1 MNIKKMSI
9 FFLAALVSATT
20 FLSCNVKE
28 DNGGGSDKEPEKPTL
43 TEIKFKA
50 ELPDAPA
57 GFKTTWSAG
66 DEIVVYS
73 VKGNFTSKETMKAT
87 DVTSDG
93 KTATFVSSGKLLKE
107 AEYFYGM
114 LKDCGVK
121 GFKLKQYWS
130 TDNMDRCRD
139 AVPSVTVA
147 GCDKNDMTL
156 KFQNMFSLL
165 SMTVTNPDTK
175 YVRVSGN
182 NGEVINKNAFI
193 AFADY
198 TLSDNPSP
206 DFESTVSIRKYVNGA
221 GTYHIGLRP
230 DLLLNSGYTIVA
242 CDASDNVIGRIA
254 SYETLET
261 QPGKVYNAGEIEALR
276 ELSPVFDES
285 KIALS
290 LAAISD
296 VHIEGSSDAY
306 ANKFTAALNQ
316 LKAKAAENDA
326 NGIDGVLVAGDLIQ
340 KAEVTMAQNFKA
352 LYEEVFNPTDV
363 PMIYT
368 VGNHDMN
375 PKYDWTPST
384 VAQSVAMA
392 NTFGDDYF
400 KTDIDNTMRNNY
412 EARHCVIGGY
422 HILAVTPNGD
432 QPITYSPNVITW
444 LDQQLDAI
452 TKTDP
457 NRYVIVLTHPMI
469 YNTIYGSLLGEDGGV
484 WTSTL
489 PNYWATRVLTGVLEK
504 YPQVVSFHGHLHFPI
519 NDPRSLWQ
527 GKWTALGCGSTRYMA
542 IEPAGWEGISNTPT
556 VMNDANN
563 FSQGYLVQFDVNG
576 NMRIVKMDF
585 FNNGTIGE
593 PYVMQYPDA
602 AGANLAKYNN
612 VTRKA
617 ANQAPTMSTIE
628 AKDVKDNEAA
638 SVTFAAGKD
647 DEFVH
652 HYVIT
657 LSKGGNVVATKKILA
672 DFYLHPNTS
681 EMKSSWTY
689 GFGTLSESGQYTVS
703 VVAVDSWDAE
713 SAPVTAT
720 FNCGDVTPSEK
731 VDKWV
736 DDAAG
741 SQAISASGTPTGGDG
756 WLTYADGKVSWTANT
771 TGHPRTSTLTFENG
785 SSFKLTQIAP
795 ADFKGGWK
803 FTTKIFAGAG
813 ASAKAADPGVMSV
826 TFVDPLKPATLK
838 DVDGVEHTNNIGLKG
853 LFFDTILDACVDIN
867 YEAET
872 ARIGFFLDARDGSGQ
887 AVNGKYAAYIPG
899 IATRTDKAWSS
910 PWQYAETE
918 LGDPDYV
925 WFWFSVSEDFNT
937 IQYTNRTENTPVE
950 FQTLT
955 QYLNKTMN
963 QICAISVVLSD
974 TNVFNHSTVSTTGN
988 KGIGVYSNVF
998 QCNPKGHV
1006 GEFFTRK

>member
-165 SMTVTNPDTK
+165 SVTVTNPDTK

-261 QPGKVYNAGEIEALR
+261 QPGKVYNAGEIEAPR
-276 ELSPVFDES
+276 ELSSVFDES

-542 IEPAGWEGISNTPT
+542 IEPAGWEGISSTPT

-576 NMRIVKMDF
+576 NMRIVRMDF

-672 DFYLHPNTS
+672 DFYLHPKTS
-681 EMKSSWTY
+681 EMKSSWTVD
-689 GFGTLSESGQYTVS
+689 FGTLSESGQYTVT

-713 SAPVTAT
+713 SAPVSAT
-720 FNCGDVTPSEK
+720 FNCGDVTPAEK
-731 VDKWV
+731 VDLWENDK
-736 DDAAG
+736 AG
-741 SQAISASGTPTGGDG
+741 SRELSGTDADNGKTAGVGG
-756 WLTYADGKVSWTANT
+756 WLSYKDGVASWTENT
-771 TGHPRTSTLTFENG
+771 TGAPRTATLELSNG
-785 SSFKLTQIAP
+785 SKITVNQVEAKDLAGNYTFYNYSFNASGVSNTTAVNHAGRQYETTVEFKAVNNPETINGHIHNLDLIGLYLDFVVPASFEIVNETPTLYTYMSLDYQKVSNGSEIACITELTNS
-795 ADFKGGWK
+795 
-803 FTTKIFAGAG
+803 TTYKTGYFA
-813 ASAKAADPGVMSV
+813 
-826 TFVDPLKPATLK
+826 PLKF
-838 DVDGVEHTNNIGLKG
+838 GVGDCNYAWIGWGLDDLFGTPKFGIGTPSQRLVSAGMYCCGFSFVVKG
-853 LFFDTILDACVDIN
+853 
-867 YEAET
+867 Y
-872 ARIGFFLDARDGSGQ
+872 
-887 AVNGKYAAYIPG
+887 AVGKYATIY
-899 IATRTDKAWSS
+899 
-910 PWQYAETE
+910 Q
-918 LGDPDYV
+918 
-925 WFWFSVSEDFNT
+925 FNYNNSWT
-937 IQYTNRTENTPVE
+937 YNGT
-950 FQTLT
+950 
-955 QYLNKTMN
+955 
-963 QICAISVVLSD
+963 
-974 TNVFNHSTVSTTGN
+974 
-988 KGIGVYSNVF
+988 KGGGYF
-998 QCNPKGHV
+998 AK
-1006 GEFFTRK
+1006 K

>member
-1 MNIKKMSI
+1 MSI

-165 SMTVTNPDTK
+165 SVTVTNPDTK

-261 QPGKVYNAGEIEALR
+261 QPGKVYNAGEIEAPR

-576 NMRIVKMDF
+576 NMRVVKMDF

-731 VDKWV
+731 VELWEDDKSGSRELSGPV
-736 DDAAG
+736 ADNGKTAG
-741 SQAISASGTPTGGDG
+741 VGG
-756 WLTYADGKVSWTANT
+756 WLSYKDGVAYWTENT
-771 TGHPRTSTLTFENG
+771 TGAPRTATLELSNG
-785 SSFKLTQIAP
+785 SKITVNQVEAKDLAGNYTFYNYSFKAT
-795 ADFKGGWK
+795 GVSN
-803 FTTKIFAGAG
+803 TKIVNNDKRQHETTVEFKAVENPEILNGHVHNLDLVGMYLDFAVP
-813 ASAKAADPGVMSV
+813 ASLEIVDGTPVIYTYMSLDYQKV
-826 TFVDPLKPATLK
+826 SNGSEVACITELTNTTGYGKGYFAPLKFG
-838 DVDGVEHTNNIGLKG
+838 VDGCNHAWIGWGVDDIFLSPKFG
-853 LFFDTILDACVDIN
+853 LGTGAQRL
-867 YEAET
+867 
-872 ARIGFFLDARDGSGQ
+872 
-887 AVNGKYAAYIPG
+887 
-899 IATRTDKAWSS
+899 
-910 PWQYAETE
+910 
-918 LGDPDYV
+918 
-925 WFWFSVSEDFNT
+925 VSEGMYCCGFSFVTKGYKEGGYTTIYQFNYNNKWT
-937 IQYTNRTENTPVE
+937 YNGTNGGGY
-950 FQTLT
+950 FA
-955 QYLNKTMN
+955 K
-963 QICAISVVLSD
+963 
-974 TNVFNHSTVSTTGN
+974 
-988 KGIGVYSNVF
+988 K
-998 QCNPKGHV
+998 
-1006 GEFFTRK
+1006 

>member
-165 SMTVTNPDTK
+165 SVTVTNPDTK

-261 QPGKVYNAGEIEALR
+261 QPGKVYNAGEIEAPR

-392 NTFGDDYF
+392 NTFGDEYF

-542 IEPAGWEGISNTPT
+542 IEPAGWEGISSTPT

-731 VDKWV
+731 VELWENDKSGSRELSGPV
-736 DDAAG
+736 ADNGKTAG
-741 SQAISASGTPTGGDG
+741 VGG
-756 WLTYADGKVSWTANT
+756 WLSYKDGVASWTENT
-771 TGHPRTSTLTFENG
+771 TGAPRTATLELSNG
-785 SSFKLTQIAP
+785 SKITVNQVEAKDLAGNYTFYNYSFKAT
-795 ADFKGGWK
+795 GVSN
-803 FTTKIFAGAG
+803 TKIVNNDKRQHETTVEFKAVENPEILNGHVHNLDLVGLYLDFAVP
-813 ASAKAADPGVMSV
+813 ASLEIVDGTPVIYTYMSLDYQKV
-826 TFVDPLKPATLK
+826 SNGSEVACITELTNTTGYGKGYFAPLKFG
-838 DVDGVEHTNNIGLKG
+838 VDGCNHAWIGWG
-853 LFFDTILDACVDIN
+853 VDDIFGSPKFG
-867 YEAET
+867 
-872 ARIGFFLDARDGSGQ
+872 IGTGTQRL
-887 AVNGKYAAYIPG
+887 
-899 IATRTDKAWSS
+899 
-910 PWQYAETE
+910 
-918 LGDPDYV
+918 
-925 WFWFSVSEDFNT
+925 VSEGRYCCGFSFVTKGYKEGGYTTIYQFNYNNKWT
-937 IQYTNRTENTPVE
+937 YNGTEGGGY
-950 FQTLT
+950 FA
-955 QYLNKTMN
+955 K
-963 QICAISVVLSD
+963 
-974 TNVFNHSTVSTTGN
+974 
-988 KGIGVYSNVF
+988 K
-998 QCNPKGHV
+998 
-1006 GEFFTRK
+1006 

>member
-1 MNIKKMSI
+1 MSI
-9 FFLAALVSATT
+9 FILAALVSATT

-165 SMTVTNPDTK
+165 SVTVTNPDTK

-261 QPGKVYNAGEIEALR
+261 QPGKVYNAGEIEAPR

-306 ANKFTAALNQ
+306 ANKFTSALNQ
-316 LKAKAAENDA
+316 LKVKAAESDA
-326 NGIDGVLVAGDLIQ
+326 NGIDGVMVVGDLIQ
-340 KAEVTMAQNFKA
+340 RAEITMAQNFKA
-352 LYEEVFNPTDV
+352 LYEDVFKPTEV

-368 VGNHDMN
+368 IGNHDMN

-392 NTFGDDYF
+392 NTFGDEYF

-576 NMRIVKMDF
+576 NMRVVKMDF

-617 ANQAPTMSTIE
+617 ANQAPTMSTIDV
-628 AKDVKDNEAA
+628 KDVKEAETA

-652 HYVIT
+652 HYIVT
-657 LSKGGNVVATKKILA
+657 LFKAGNVVATKKILA
-672 DFYLHPNTS
+672 DFYLHPKTS
-681 EMKSSWTY
+681 EMKSSWTVD
-689 GFGTLSESGQYTVS
+689 FGTLSESGQYTVT

-713 SAPVTAT
+713 SAPVSAT

-731 VDKWV
+731 VELWENDKSGSRELSGPV
-736 DDAAG
+736 ADNGKTAG
-741 SQAISASGTPTGGDG
+741 VGG
-756 WLTYADGKVSWTANT
+756 WLSYKDGVASWTENT
-771 TGHPRTSTLTFENG
+771 TGAPRTATLELSNG
-785 SSFKLTQIAP
+785 SKITVNQVEAKDLAGNYTFYNYSFKAT
-795 ADFKGGWK
+795 GVSN
-803 FTTKIFAGAG
+803 TKIVNNDKRQHETTVEFKAVENPEILNGHVHNLDLVGLYLDFAVP
-813 ASAKAADPGVMSV
+813 ASLEIVDGTPVIYTYMSLDYQKV
-826 TFVDPLKPATLK
+826 SNGSEVACITELTNTTGYGKGYFAPLKFG
-838 DVDGVEHTNNIGLKG
+838 VDGCNHAWIGWG
-853 LFFDTILDACVDIN
+853 VDDIFGSPKFG
-867 YEAET
+867 
-872 ARIGFFLDARDGSGQ
+872 IGTGAQRL
-887 AVNGKYAAYIPG
+887 
-899 IATRTDKAWSS
+899 
-910 PWQYAETE
+910 
-918 LGDPDYV
+918 
-925 WFWFSVSEDFNT
+925 VSEGMYCCGFSFVTKGYKEGGYTTIYQFNYNNKWT
-937 IQYTNRTENTPVE
+937 YNGTNGGGY
-950 FQTLT
+950 FA
-955 QYLNKTMN
+955 K
-963 QICAISVVLSD
+963 
-974 TNVFNHSTVSTTGN
+974 
-988 KGIGVYSNVF
+988 K
-998 QCNPKGHV
+998 
-1006 GEFFTRK
+1006 

>member
-165 SMTVTNPDTK
+165 SVTVTNPDTK

-261 QPGKVYNAGEIEALR
+261 QPGKVYNAGEIEAPR

-306 ANKFTAALNQ
+306 ANKFTSALNQ
-316 LKAKAAENDA
+316 LKVKAAESDA
-326 NGIDGVLVAGDLIQ
+326 NGIDGVMVVGDLIQ
-340 KAEVTMAQNFKA
+340 RAEITMAQNFKA
-352 LYEEVFNPTDV
+352 LYEDVFKPTEV

-368 VGNHDMN
+368 IGNHDMN

-542 IEPAGWEGISNTPT
+542 IEPAGWEGISSTPT

-652 HYVIT
+652 HYIVT
-657 LSKGGNVVATKKILA
+657 LSKAGNVAATKKILA
-672 DFYLHPNTS
+672 DFYLHPKTS
-681 EMKSSWTY
+681 EMKSSWTVD
-689 GFGTLSESGQYTVS
+689 FGTLSESGQYTVT

-713 SAPVTAT
+713 SAPVSAT

-731 VDKWV
+731 VELWEDDKSGSRELSGPV
-736 DDAAG
+736 ADNGKTAG
-741 SQAISASGTPTGGDG
+741 VGG
-756 WLTYADGKVSWTANT
+756 WLSYKDGVASWTENT
-771 TGHPRTSTLTFENG
+771 TGAPRTATLELSNG
-785 SSFKLTQIAP
+785 SKITVNQVEAKDLAGNYTFYNYSFNASGVSNTTAVNHAGRQYETTVEFKAVNNPETINGHIHNLDLIGLYLDFVVPASFEIVNETPTLYTYMSLDYQKVSNDSEIACITELTNS
-795 ADFKGGWK
+795 
-803 FTTKIFAGAG
+803 TTYKTGYFA
-813 ASAKAADPGVMSV
+813 
-826 TFVDPLKPATLK
+826 PLKF
-838 DVDGVEHTNNIGLKG
+838 GVGDCNYAWIGWGLDDLFGTPKFGIGTPSQRLVSAGMYCCGFSFVVKG
-853 LFFDTILDACVDIN
+853 
-867 YEAET
+867 Y
-872 ARIGFFLDARDGSGQ
+872 
-887 AVNGKYAAYIPG
+887 AVGKYATIY
-899 IATRTDKAWSS
+899 
-910 PWQYAETE
+910 Q
-918 LGDPDYV
+918 
-925 WFWFSVSEDFNT
+925 FNYNNSWT
-937 IQYTNRTENTPVE
+937 YNGT
-950 FQTLT
+950 
-955 QYLNKTMN
+955 
-963 QICAISVVLSD
+963 
-974 TNVFNHSTVSTTGN
+974 
-988 KGIGVYSNVF
+988 KGGGYF
-998 QCNPKGHV
+998 AK
-1006 GEFFTRK
+1006 K

>member
-9 FFLAALVSATT
+9 FFLAALVFATT

-165 SMTVTNPDTK
+165 SVTVTNPDTK

-261 QPGKVYNAGEIEALR
+261 QPGKVYNAGEIEAPR

-392 NTFGDDYF
+392 NTFGDEYF

-542 IEPAGWEGISNTPT
+542 IEPAGWEGISSTPT

-576 NMRIVKMDF
+576 NMRVVKMDF

-617 ANQAPTMSTIE
+617 TNQAPTMSTIDV
-628 AKDVKDNEAA
+628 KDVKEAETA

-652 HYVIT
+652 HYIVT
-657 LSKGGNVVATKKILA
+657 LSKAGNVVATKKILA
-672 DFYLHPNTS
+672 DFYLHPKTS
-681 EMKSSWTY
+681 EMKSSWTVD
-689 GFGTLSESGQYTVS
+689 FGTLSESGQYTVT

-713 SAPVTAT
+713 SAPVSAT

-731 VDKWV
+731 VELWENDKSGSRELSGPV
-736 DDAAG
+736 ADNGKTAG
-741 SQAISASGTPTGGDG
+741 VGG
-756 WLTYADGKVSWTANT
+756 WLSYKDGVASWTENT
-771 TGHPRTSTLTFENG
+771 TGAPRTATLELSNG
-785 SSFKLTQIAP
+785 SKITVNQVEAKDLAGNYTFYNYSFKSTGVSNTTIVNQNGRQHETAVEFKTVASPETINGHVHNLDLVGLYLDFAVPASFEIVNGTPVLYTYMSLDYQKVSNGTEVACITQLTNTVTY
-795 ADFKGGWK
+795 GSHN
-803 FTTKIFAGAG
+803 FA
-813 ASAKAADPGVMSV
+813 
-826 TFVDPLKPATLK
+826 PLKFGVNDCNYAWIGWGLY
-838 DVDGVEHTNNIGLKG
+838 DVFGTPKFGLG
-853 LFFDTILDACVDIN
+853 TGDQRLVSTGMYCC
-867 YEAET
+867 
-872 ARIGFFLDARDGSGQ
+872 GFSFVVRGY
-887 AVNGKYAAYIPG
+887 AVGKYATIY
-899 IATRTDKAWSS
+899 
-910 PWQYAETE
+910 Q
-918 LGDPDYV
+918 
-925 WFWFSVSEDFNT
+925 FNYNNSWT
-937 IQYTNRTENTPVE
+937 YNGT
-950 FQTLT
+950 
-955 QYLNKTMN
+955 
-963 QICAISVVLSD
+963 
-974 TNVFNHSTVSTTGN
+974 
-988 KGIGVYSNVF
+988 KGGGYF
-998 QCNPKGHV
+998 AK
-1006 GEFFTRK
+1006 K

>member
-9 FFLAALVSATT
+9 FILAALVSATT

-165 SMTVTNPDTK
+165 SVTVTNPDTK
-175 YVRVSGN
+175 YVKVSGN

-261 QPGKVYNAGEIEALR
+261 QPGKVYNAGEIEAPR

-306 ANKFTAALNQ
+306 ANKFTSALNQ
-316 LKAKAAENDA
+316 LKVKAAESDA
-326 NGIDGVLVAGDLIQ
+326 NGIDGVMVVGDLIQ
-340 KAEVTMAQNFKA
+340 RAEITMAQNFKA
-352 LYEEVFNPTDV
+352 LYEDVFKPTEV

-368 VGNHDMN
+368 IGNHDMN

-392 NTFGDDYF
+392 NTFGDEYF

-576 NMRIVKMDF
+576 NMRVVKMDF

-731 VDKWV
+731 VELWEDDKSGSRELSGPVADNGKTAGVGGWLSYKDCVAYWTENTTRAPRTATLELSNGSKITVNQVEAKDLAGNYTFYNYSFKATGVSNTKIVNNDKRQHETTVEFKAVENPEILNGHVHNLDLVGMYLDFAVPASLEIV
-736 DDAAG
+736 D
-741 SQAISASGTPTGGDG
+741 GTPVIY
-756 WLTYADGKVSWTANT
+756 TYMSLDYQKVSNGSEVACITELTNT
-771 TGHPRTSTLTFENG
+771 TGYG
-785 SSFKLTQIAP
+785 
-795 ADFKGGWK
+795 KGY
-803 FTTKIFAGAG
+803 FA
-813 ASAKAADPGVMSV
+813 
-826 TFVDPLKPATLK
+826 PLKFG
-838 DVDGVEHTNNIGLKG
+838 VDGCNHAWIGWG
-853 LFFDTILDACVDIN
+853 VDDIFGSPKFG
-867 YEAET
+867 
-872 ARIGFFLDARDGSGQ
+872 IGTGTQRL
-887 AVNGKYAAYIPG
+887 
-899 IATRTDKAWSS
+899 
-910 PWQYAETE
+910 
-918 LGDPDYV
+918 
-925 WFWFSVSEDFNT
+925 VSEGMYCCGFSFVTKGYKEGGYTTIYQFNYNNKWT
-937 IQYTNRTENTPVE
+937 YNGTNGGGY
-950 FQTLT
+950 FA
-955 QYLNKTMN
+955 K
-963 QICAISVVLSD
+963 
-974 TNVFNHSTVSTTGN
+974 
-988 KGIGVYSNVF
+988 K
-998 QCNPKGHV
+998 
-1006 GEFFTRK
+1006 

>member
-1 MNIKKMSI
+1 MSI

-165 SMTVTNPDTK
+165 SVTVTNPDTK

-261 QPGKVYNAGEIEALR
+261 QPGKVYNAGEIEAPR

-542 IEPAGWEGISNTPT
+542 IEPAGWEGISSTPT

-652 HYVIT
+652 HYIVT
-657 LSKGGNVVATKKILA
+657 LSKAGNEVATKKILA

-689 GFGTLSESGQYTVS
+689 GFGALESGQYTVS

-731 VDKWV
+731 VELWEDDKSGSRELSGPV
-736 DDAAG
+736 ADNGKTAG
-741 SQAISASGTPTGGDG
+741 VGG
-756 WLTYADGKVSWTANT
+756 WLSYKDGVASWTENT
-771 TGHPRTSTLTFENG
+771 TGAPRTATLELSNG
-785 SSFKLTQIAP
+785 SKITVNQVEAKNLAGNYTFYNYSFKAT
-795 ADFKGGWK
+795 GVSN
-803 FTTKIFAGAG
+803 TKIVNNGKRQHETTVEFKAVENPEILNGHVHNLDLVGLYLDFAVP
-813 ASAKAADPGVMSV
+813 ASLEIVDGTPVIYTYMSLDYQKV
-826 TFVDPLKPATLK
+826 SNGTEVACITELTNTTGYGTGYFAPLKFG
-838 DVDGVEHTNNIGLKG
+838 VDGCNHAWIGWGVDDIFGSPKFG
-853 LFFDTILDACVDIN
+853 LGTGTQRL
-867 YEAET
+867 
-872 ARIGFFLDARDGSGQ
+872 
-887 AVNGKYAAYIPG
+887 
-899 IATRTDKAWSS
+899 
-910 PWQYAETE
+910 
-918 LGDPDYV
+918 
-925 WFWFSVSEDFNT
+925 VSEGMYCCGFSFVTKGYKEGGYTTIYQFNYNNKWT
-937 IQYTNRTENTPVE
+937 YNGTNGGGY
-950 FQTLT
+950 FA
-955 QYLNKTMN
+955 K
-963 QICAISVVLSD
+963 
-974 TNVFNHSTVSTTGN
+974 
-988 KGIGVYSNVF
+988 K
-998 QCNPKGHV
+998 
-1006 GEFFTRK
+1006 

>member
-93 KTATFVSSGKLLKE
+93 KTATFVSTGKLLKE

-165 SMTVTNPDTK
+165 SVTVTNPDTK

-261 QPGKVYNAGEIEALR
+261 QPGKVYNAGEIEAPR

-306 ANKFTAALNQ
+306 ANKFTSALNQ
-316 LKAKAAENDA
+316 LKVKAAESDA
-326 NGIDGVLVAGDLIQ
+326 NGIDGVMVVGDLIQ
-340 KAEVTMAQNFKA
+340 RAEITMAQNFKA
-352 LYEEVFNPTDV
+352 LYEDVFKPTEV

-368 VGNHDMN
+368 IGNHDMN

-392 NTFGDDYF
+392 NTFGDEYF

-452 TKTDP
+452 TKADP

-652 HYVIT
+652 HYIVT
-657 LSKGGNVVATKKILA
+657 LSKAGNVAATKKILA
-672 DFYLHPNTS
+672 DFYLHPKTS
-681 EMKSSWTY
+681 EMKSSWTVD
-689 GFGTLSESGQYTVS
+689 FGTLSESGQYTVT

-713 SAPVTAT
+713 SAPVSAT

-731 VDKWV
+731 VELWEDDKSGSRELSGPV
-736 DDAAG
+736 ADNGKTAG
-741 SQAISASGTPTGGDG
+741 VGG
-756 WLTYADGKVSWTANT
+756 WLSYKDGVASWTENT
-771 TGHPRTSTLTFENG
+771 TGAPRTATLELSNG
-785 SSFKLTQIAP
+785 SKITVNQVEAKDLAGNYTFYNYSFNASGVSNTTAVNHAGRQYETAVEFKAVNNPETINGHIHNLDLIGLYLDFVVPASFEIVNETPTLYTYMSLDYQKVSNGSEIACITELTNS
-795 ADFKGGWK
+795 
-803 FTTKIFAGAG
+803 TTYKTGYFA
-813 ASAKAADPGVMSV
+813 
-826 TFVDPLKPATLK
+826 PLKF
-838 DVDGVEHTNNIGLKG
+838 GVGDCNYAWIGWGLDDLFGTPKFGIGTPSQRFVSADMYCCGFSFVVKG
-853 LFFDTILDACVDIN
+853 
-867 YEAET
+867 Y
-872 ARIGFFLDARDGSGQ
+872 
-887 AVNGKYAAYIPG
+887 AVGKYATIY
-899 IATRTDKAWSS
+899 
-910 PWQYAETE
+910 Q
-918 LGDPDYV
+918 
-925 WFWFSVSEDFNT
+925 FNYNNSWT
-937 IQYTNRTENTPVE
+937 YNGT
-950 FQTLT
+950 
-955 QYLNKTMN
+955 
-963 QICAISVVLSD
+963 
-974 TNVFNHSTVSTTGN
+974 
-988 KGIGVYSNVF
+988 KGGGYF
-998 QCNPKGHV
+998 AK
-1006 GEFFTRK
+1006 K

>member
-1 MNIKKMSI
+1 MSI

-165 SMTVTNPDTK
+165 SVTVTNPDTK

-261 QPGKVYNAGEIEALR
+261 QPGKVYNAGEIEAPR

-576 NMRIVKMDF
+576 NMRVVKMDF

-602 AGANLAKYNN
+602 AGTNLVKYNN
-612 VTRKA
+612 EARKA
-617 ANQAPTMSTIE
+617 ANQAPTMSTIDV
-628 AKDVKDNEAA
+628 KDVKEAETA
-638 SVTFAAGKD
+638 SVTFVAGKD

-652 HYVIT
+652 HYIVT
-657 LSKGGNVVATKKILA
+657 LSKAGTVVATKKILA
-672 DFYLHPNTS
+672 DFYLHPKTS
-681 EMKSSWTY
+681 EMKSSWTVD
-689 GFGTLSESGQYTVS
+689 FGTLSESGQYTVT

-713 SAPVTAT
+713 SAPVSAT

-731 VDKWV
+731 VELWENDKSGSRELSGPV
-736 DDAAG
+736 ADNGKTAG
-741 SQAISASGTPTGGDG
+741 VGG
-756 WLTYADGKVSWTANT
+756 WLSYKDGVASWTENT
-771 TGHPRTSTLTFENG
+771 TGAPRTATLELSNG
-785 SSFKLTQIAP
+785 SKITVNQVEAKDLAGNYTFYNYSFKSTGVSNTTIVNQNGRQHETAVEFKTVASPETINGHVHNLDLVGLYLDFAVPASFEIVNGTPVLYTYMSLDYQKVSNGTEVACITQLTNTVTY
-795 ADFKGGWK
+795 GSHN
-803 FTTKIFAGAG
+803 FA
-813 ASAKAADPGVMSV
+813 
-826 TFVDPLKPATLK
+826 PLKFGVNDCNYAWIGWGLY
-838 DVDGVEHTNNIGLKG
+838 DVFGTPKFGLG
-853 LFFDTILDACVDIN
+853 TGDQRLVSTGMYCC
-867 YEAET
+867 
-872 ARIGFFLDARDGSGQ
+872 GFSFVVRGY
-887 AVNGKYAAYIPG
+887 AVGKYATIY
-899 IATRTDKAWSS
+899 
-910 PWQYAETE
+910 Q
-918 LGDPDYV
+918 
-925 WFWFSVSEDFNT
+925 FNYNNSWT
-937 IQYTNRTENTPVE
+937 YNGT
-950 FQTLT
+950 
-955 QYLNKTMN
+955 
-963 QICAISVVLSD
+963 
-974 TNVFNHSTVSTTGN
+974 
-988 KGIGVYSNVF
+988 KGGGYF
-998 QCNPKGHV
+998 AK
-1006 GEFFTRK
+1006 K

>member
-1 MNIKKMSI
+1 MSI

-165 SMTVTNPDTK
+165 SVTVTNPDTK

-261 QPGKVYNAGEIEALR
+261 QPGKVYNAGEIEAPR

-306 ANKFTAALNQ
+306 ANKFTSALNQ
-316 LKAKAAENDA
+316 LKVKAAESDA
-326 NGIDGVLVAGDLIQ
+326 NGIDGVMVVGDLIQ
-340 KAEVTMAQNFKA
+340 RAEITMAQNFKA
-352 LYEEVFNPTDV
+352 LYEDVFKPTEV

-368 VGNHDMN
+368 IGNHDMN

-392 NTFGDDYF
+392 NTFGDEYF

-542 IEPAGWEGISNTPT
+542 IEPAGWEGISSTPT

-731 VDKWV
+731 VELWEDDKSGSRELSGPV
-736 DDAAG
+736 ADNGKTAG
-741 SQAISASGTPTGGDG
+741 VGG
-756 WLTYADGKVSWTANT
+756 WLSYKDGVAYWTENT
-771 TGHPRTSTLTFENG
+771 TGAPRTATLELSNG
-785 SSFKLTQIAP
+785 SKITVNQVEAKDLAGNYTFYNYSFKAT
-795 ADFKGGWK
+795 GVSN
-803 FTTKIFAGAG
+803 TKIVNNDKRQHETTVEFKAVENPEILNGHVHNLDLVGMYLDFAVP
-813 ASAKAADPGVMSV
+813 ASLEIVDGTPVIYTYMSLDYQKV
-826 TFVDPLKPATLK
+826 SNGSEVACITELTNTTGYGKGYFAPLKFG
-838 DVDGVEHTNNIGLKG
+838 VDGCNHAWIGWGVDDIFGSPKFG
-853 LFFDTILDACVDIN
+853 LGTGAQRL
-867 YEAET
+867 
-872 ARIGFFLDARDGSGQ
+872 
-887 AVNGKYAAYIPG
+887 
-899 IATRTDKAWSS
+899 
-910 PWQYAETE
+910 
-918 LGDPDYV
+918 
-925 WFWFSVSEDFNT
+925 VSEGMYCCGFSFVTKGYKEGGYTTIYQFNYNNKWT
-937 IQYTNRTENTPVE
+937 YNGTNGGGY
-950 FQTLT
+950 FA
-955 QYLNKTMN
+955 K
-963 QICAISVVLSD
+963 
-974 TNVFNHSTVSTTGN
+974 
-988 KGIGVYSNVF
+988 K
-998 QCNPKGHV
+998 
-1006 GEFFTRK
+1006 

>member
-165 SMTVTNPDTK
+165 SVTVTNPDTK

-261 QPGKVYNAGEIEALR
+261 QPGKVYNAGEIEAPR

-576 NMRIVKMDF
+576 NMRVVKMDF

-617 ANQAPTMSTIE
+617 TNQAPTMSTIE

-689 GFGTLSESGQYTVS
+689 GFGTLSESGQYTVT

-713 SAPVTAT
+713 SAPVSAT
-720 FNCGDVTPSEK
+720 FNCGDVAPSEK
-731 VDKWV
+731 VELWKDDKSGSRELSGPV
-736 DDAAG
+736 ADNGKTAG
-741 SQAISASGTPTGGDG
+741 VGG
-756 WLTYADGKVSWTANT
+756 WLSYKDGVASWTENT
-771 TGHPRTSTLTFENG
+771 TGAPRTATLELSNG
-785 SSFKLTQIAP
+785 SKITVNQVEAKDLAGNYTFYNYSFKAT
-795 ADFKGGWK
+795 GVSN
-803 FTTKIFAGAG
+803 TKIVNNDKRQHETTVEFKAVENPEILNGHVHNLDLVGLYLDFAVP
-813 ASAKAADPGVMSV
+813 ASLEIVDGTPVIYTYMSLDYQKV
-826 TFVDPLKPATLK
+826 SNGTEVACITELTNTTGYGTGYFAPLKFG
-838 DVDGVEHTNNIGLKG
+838 VDDCNHAWIGWGVDDIFGAPKFGIG
-853 LFFDTILDACVDIN
+853 T
-867 YEAET
+867 
-872 ARIGFFLDARDGSGQ
+872 GSQ
-887 AVNGKYAAYIPG
+887 
-899 IATRTDKAWSS
+899 R
-910 PWQYAETE
+910 
-918 LGDPDYV
+918 L
-925 WFWFSVSEDFNT
+925 VSEGRYCCGFSFVTKGYKEGGYTTIYQFNYNNKWT
-937 IQYTNRTENTPVE
+937 YNGTNGGGY
-950 FQTLT
+950 FA
-955 QYLNKTMN
+955 K
-963 QICAISVVLSD
+963 
-974 TNVFNHSTVSTTGN
+974 
-988 KGIGVYSNVF
+988 K
-998 QCNPKGHV
+998 
-1006 GEFFTRK
+1006 

>member
-1 MNIKKMSI
+1 MSI

-165 SMTVTNPDTK
+165 SVTVTNPDTK

-261 QPGKVYNAGEIEALR
+261 QPGKVYNAGEIEAPR

-306 ANKFTAALNQ
+306 ANKFTSALNQ
-316 LKAKAAENDA
+316 LKVKAAESDA
-326 NGIDGVLVAGDLIQ
+326 NGIDGVMVVGDLIQ
-340 KAEVTMAQNFKA
+340 RAEITMAQNFKA
-352 LYEEVFNPTDV
+352 LYEDVFKPTEV

-368 VGNHDMN
+368 IGNHDMN

-392 NTFGDDYF
+392 NTFGDEYF

-542 IEPAGWEGISNTPT
+542 IEPAGWEGISSTPT

-617 ANQAPTMSTIE
+617 ANQAPTMSTIDVE
-628 AKDVKDNEAA
+628 DVKEAETA

-652 HYVIT
+652 HYIVT
-657 LSKGGNVVATKKILA
+657 LSKAGNVVATKKILA

-689 GFGTLSESGQYTVS
+689 GFGTLSESGQYTVT

-713 SAPVTAT
+713 SAPVSAT

-731 VDKWV
+731 VELWKDDKSGSRELSGPV
-736 DDAAG
+736 ADNGKTAG
-741 SQAISASGTPTGGDG
+741 VGG
-756 WLTYADGKVSWTANT
+756 WLSYKDGVASWTENT
-771 TGHPRTSTLTFENG
+771 TGAPRTATLELSNG
-785 SSFKLTQIAP
+785 SKITVNQVEAKDLAGNYTFYNYSFKAT
-795 ADFKGGWK
+795 GVSN
-803 FTTKIFAGAG
+803 TKIVNNDKRQHETTVEFKAVENPEILNGHVHNLDLVGLYLDFAVP
-813 ASAKAADPGVMSV
+813 ASLEIVDGTPVIYTYMSLDYQKV
-826 TFVDPLKPATLK
+826 SNGSEVACITELTNTTGYGKGYFAPLKFG
-838 DVDGVEHTNNIGLKG
+838 VDGCNHAWIGWGVDDIFGSPKFG
-853 LFFDTILDACVDIN
+853 LGTGAQRL
-867 YEAET
+867 
-872 ARIGFFLDARDGSGQ
+872 
-887 AVNGKYAAYIPG
+887 
-899 IATRTDKAWSS
+899 
-910 PWQYAETE
+910 
-918 LGDPDYV
+918 
-925 WFWFSVSEDFNT
+925 VSEGMYCCGFSFVTKGYKEGGYTTIYQFNYNNKWT
-937 IQYTNRTENTPVE
+937 YNGTNGGGY
-950 FQTLT
+950 FA
-955 QYLNKTMN
+955 K
-963 QICAISVVLSD
+963 
-974 TNVFNHSTVSTTGN
+974 
-988 KGIGVYSNVF
+988 K
-998 QCNPKGHV
+998 
-1006 GEFFTRK
+1006 

>member
-1 MNIKKMSI
+1 MSI
-9 FFLAALVSATT
+9 FILAALVSATT

-165 SMTVTNPDTK
+165 SVTVTNPDTK

-261 QPGKVYNAGEIEALR
+261 QPGKVYNAGEIEAPR

-306 ANKFTAALNQ
+306 ANKFTSALNQ
-316 LKAKAAENDA
+316 LKVKAAESDA
-326 NGIDGVLVAGDLIQ
+326 NGIDGVMVVGDLIQ
-340 KAEVTMAQNFKA
+340 RAEITMAQNFKA
-352 LYEEVFNPTDV
+352 LYEDVFKPTEV

-368 VGNHDMN
+368 IGNHDMN

-392 NTFGDDYF
+392 NTFGDEYF

-542 IEPAGWEGISNTPT
+542 IEPAGWEGISSTPT

-617 ANQAPTMSTIE
+617 ANQAPTMSTIDV
-628 AKDVKDNEAA
+628 KDVKEAETA

-652 HYVIT
+652 HYIVT
-657 LSKGGNVVATKKILA
+657 LSKAGNVVATKKILA
-672 DFYLHPNTS
+672 DFYLHPKTS
-681 EMKSSWTY
+681 EMKSSWTVD
-689 GFGTLSESGQYTVS
+689 FGTLSESGQYTVS

-731 VDKWV
+731 VELWEDDKSGSRELSGPV
-736 DDAAG
+736 ADNGKTAG
-741 SQAISASGTPTGGDG
+741 VGG
-756 WLTYADGKVSWTANT
+756 WLSYKDGVASWTENT
-771 TGHPRTSTLTFENG
+771 TGAPRTATLELSNG
-785 SSFKLTQIAP
+785 SKITVNQVEAKDLAGNYTFYNYSFKTT
-795 ADFKGGWK
+795 GVSN
-803 FTTKIFAGAG
+803 TKIVNNGKRQHETTVEFKAVENPEILNGHVHNLDLVGLYLDFAVP
-813 ASAKAADPGVMSV
+813 ASLEIVDGTPVIYTYMSLDYQKV
-826 TFVDPLKPATLK
+826 SNGTEVACITELTNTTGYGTGYYAPLKFG
-838 DVDGVEHTNNIGLKG
+838 VDGCNHAWIGWG
-853 LFFDTILDACVDIN
+853 VDDIFGSPKFG
-867 YEAET
+867 
-872 ARIGFFLDARDGSGQ
+872 IGTGTQRL
-887 AVNGKYAAYIPG
+887 
-899 IATRTDKAWSS
+899 
-910 PWQYAETE
+910 
-918 LGDPDYV
+918 
-925 WFWFSVSEDFNT
+925 VSEGMYCCGFSFVTKGYKESGYTTIYQFNYNNKWT
-937 IQYTNRTENTPVE
+937 YNGTNGGGY
-950 FQTLT
+950 FA
-955 QYLNKTMN
+955 K
-963 QICAISVVLSD
+963 
-974 TNVFNHSTVSTTGN
+974 
-988 KGIGVYSNVF
+988 K
-998 QCNPKGHV
+998 
-1006 GEFFTRK
+1006 

>member
-165 SMTVTNPDTK
+165 SVTVTNPDTK

-261 QPGKVYNAGEIEALR
+261 QPGKVYNAGEIEAPR

-306 ANKFTAALNQ
+306 ANKFTSALNQ
-316 LKAKAAENDA
+316 LKVKAAESDA
-326 NGIDGVLVAGDLIQ
+326 NGIDGVMVVGDLIQ
-340 KAEVTMAQNFKA
+340 RAEITMAQNFKA
-352 LYEEVFNPTDV
+352 LYEDVFKPTEV

-368 VGNHDMN
+368 IGNHDMN

-384 VAQSVAMA
+384 VAQSVAMS
-392 NTFGDDYF
+392 NTFGDEYF

-542 IEPAGWEGISNTPT
+542 IEPAGWEGISSTPT

-612 VTRKA
+612 MTRKA

-689 GFGTLSESGQYTVS
+689 GFGTLSESGQYTVT

-713 SAPVTAT
+713 SAPVSAT

-731 VDKWV
+731 VELWEDDKSGSRELSGPV
-736 DDAAG
+736 ADNGKTAG
-741 SQAISASGTPTGGDG
+741 VGG
-756 WLTYADGKVSWTANT
+756 WLSYKDGVASWTENT
-771 TGHPRTSTLTFENG
+771 TGAPRTATLELSNG
-785 SSFKLTQIAP
+785 SKITVNQVEAKDLAGNYTFYNYSFKASGVSNTTAVNHAGRQYETTVEFKAVNNPETINGHIHNLDLIGLYLDFVVPASFEIVNETPTLYTYMSLDYQKVSNGSEIACITELTNS
-795 ADFKGGWK
+795 
-803 FTTKIFAGAG
+803 TTYKTGYFA
-813 ASAKAADPGVMSV
+813 
-826 TFVDPLKPATLK
+826 PLKF
-838 DVDGVEHTNNIGLKG
+838 GVGDCNYAWIGWGLDDLFGTPKFGIGTPSQRLVSAGMYCCGFSFVVKG
-853 LFFDTILDACVDIN
+853 
-867 YEAET
+867 Y
-872 ARIGFFLDARDGSGQ
+872 
-887 AVNGKYAAYIPG
+887 AVGKYATIY
-899 IATRTDKAWSS
+899 
-910 PWQYAETE
+910 Q
-918 LGDPDYV
+918 
-925 WFWFSVSEDFNT
+925 FNYNNSWT
-937 IQYTNRTENTPVE
+937 YNGT
-950 FQTLT
+950 
-955 QYLNKTMN
+955 
-963 QICAISVVLSD
+963 
-974 TNVFNHSTVSTTGN
+974 
-988 KGIGVYSNVF
+988 KGGGYF
-998 QCNPKGHV
+998 AK
-1006 GEFFTRK
+1006 K

>member
-1 MNIKKMSI
+1 MSI
-9 FFLAALVSATT
+9 FILAALVSATT

-93 KTATFVSSGKLLKE
+93 KTATFVSTGKLLKE

-114 LKDCGVK
+114 LKECGIK

-165 SMTVTNPDTK
+165 SVTVTNPDTK
-175 YVRVSGN
+175 YVKVSGN

-242 CDASDNVIGRIA
+242 CDASDNVIGRVA

-261 QPGKVYNAGEIEALR
+261 EPGKVYNAGEIEAPR

-306 ANKFTAALNQ
+306 ANKFTSALNQ
-316 LKAKAAENDA
+316 LKVKAAESDA
-326 NGIDGVLVAGDLIQ
+326 NGIDGVMVVGDLIQ
-340 KAEVTMAQNFKA
+340 RAEITMAQNFKA
-352 LYEEVFNPTDV
+352 LYEDVFKPTEV

-368 VGNHDMN
+368 IGNHDMN

-384 VAQSVAMA
+384 VAQSVAMT
-392 NTFGDDYF
+392 NTFGDEYF

-542 IEPAGWEGISNTPT
+542 IEPAGWEGISSTPT

-731 VDKWV
+731 VELWEDDKSGSRELSGPV
-736 DDAAG
+736 ADNGKTAG
-741 SQAISASGTPTGGDG
+741 VGG
-756 WLTYADGKVSWTANT
+756 WLSYKDGVASWTENT
-771 TGHPRTSTLTFENG
+771 TGAPRTATLELSNG
-785 SSFKLTQIAP
+785 SKITVNQVEAKDLAGNYTFYNYSFKAT
-795 ADFKGGWK
+795 GVSN
-803 FTTKIFAGAG
+803 TKIVNNDKRQHETTVEFKAVENPEILNGHVHNLDLVGLYLDFAVP
-813 ASAKAADPGVMSV
+813 ASLEIVDGTPVIYTYMSLDYQKV
-826 TFVDPLKPATLK
+826 SNGSEVACITELTNTTGYGKGYFAPLKFG
-838 DVDGVEHTNNIGLKG
+838 VDGCNHAWIGWG
-853 LFFDTILDACVDIN
+853 VDDIFGSPKFG
-867 YEAET
+867 
-872 ARIGFFLDARDGSGQ
+872 IGTGTQRL
-887 AVNGKYAAYIPG
+887 
-899 IATRTDKAWSS
+899 
-910 PWQYAETE
+910 
-918 LGDPDYV
+918 
-925 WFWFSVSEDFNT
+925 VSEGMYCCGFSFVTKGYKEGGYTTIYQFNYNNKWT
-937 IQYTNRTENTPVE
+937 YNGTNGGGY
-950 FQTLT
+950 FA
-955 QYLNKTMN
+955 K
-963 QICAISVVLSD
+963 
-974 TNVFNHSTVSTTGN
+974 
-988 KGIGVYSNVF
+988 K
-998 QCNPKGHV
+998 
-1006 GEFFTRK
+1006 

>member
-93 KTATFVSSGKLLKE
+93 KTATFVSTGKLLKE

-114 LKDCGVK
+114 LKDCGIK

-165 SMTVTNPDTK
+165 SVTVTNPDTK
-175 YVRVSGN
+175 YVKVSGN

-242 CDASDNVIGRIA
+242 CDASDNVIGRVA

-261 QPGKVYNAGEIEALR
+261 EPGKVYNAGEIEAPR

-306 ANKFTAALNQ
+306 ANKFTSALNQ
-316 LKAKAAENDA
+316 LKVKAAESDA
-326 NGIDGVLVAGDLIQ
+326 NGIDGVMVVGDLIQ
-340 KAEVTMAQNFKA
+340 RAEITMAQNFKA
-352 LYEEVFNPTDV
+352 LYEDVFKPTEV

-368 VGNHDMN
+368 IGNHDMN

-384 VAQSVAMA
+384 VAQSVAMT
-392 NTFGDDYF
+392 NTFGDEYF

-542 IEPAGWEGISNTPT
+542 IEPAGWEGISSTPT

-731 VDKWV
+731 VELWEDDKSGSRELSGPV
-736 DDAAG
+736 ADNGKTAG
-741 SQAISASGTPTGGDG
+741 VGG
-756 WLTYADGKVSWTANT
+756 WLSYKDGVASWTENT
-771 TGHPRTSTLTFENG
+771 TGAPRTATLELSNG
-785 SSFKLTQIAP
+785 SKITVNQVEAKDLAGNYTFYNYSFKAT
-795 ADFKGGWK
+795 GVSN
-803 FTTKIFAGAG
+803 TKIVNNDKRQHETTVEFKAVENPEILNGHVHNLDLVGLYLDFAVP
-813 ASAKAADPGVMSV
+813 ASLEIVDGTPVIYTYMSLDYQKV
-826 TFVDPLKPATLK
+826 SNGSEVACITELTNTTGYGKGYFAPLKFG
-838 DVDGVEHTNNIGLKG
+838 VDGCIHAWIGWG
-853 LFFDTILDACVDIN
+853 VDDIFGSPKFG
-867 YEAET
+867 
-872 ARIGFFLDARDGSGQ
+872 IGTGAQRL
-887 AVNGKYAAYIPG
+887 
-899 IATRTDKAWSS
+899 
-910 PWQYAETE
+910 
-918 LGDPDYV
+918 
-925 WFWFSVSEDFNT
+925 VSEGMYCCGFSFVTKGYKESGYTTIYQFNYNNKWT
-937 IQYTNRTENTPVE
+937 YNGTNGGGY
-950 FQTLT
+950 FA
-955 QYLNKTMN
+955 K
-963 QICAISVVLSD
+963 
-974 TNVFNHSTVSTTGN
+974 
-988 KGIGVYSNVF
+988 K
-998 QCNPKGHV
+998 
-1006 GEFFTRK
+1006 

>member
-9 FFLAALVSATT
+9 FFLAALVSAATI
-20 FLSCNVKE
+20 LSCNIKE
-28 DNGGGSDKEPEKPTL
+28 DNGNSGKDPEKPAA
-43 TEIKFKA
+43 TEIKLKA

-156 KFQNMFSLL
+156 KFRNMFSLL
-165 SMTVTNPDTK
+165 SVTVTNPDTK

-182 NGEVINKNAFI
+182 NGEVVNKNAFI

-261 QPGKVYNAGEIEALR
+261 QPGKVYNAGEIEAPR

-306 ANKFTAALNQ
+306 ANKFTSALNQ
-316 LKAKAAENDA
+316 LKVKAAESDA
-326 NGIDGVLVAGDLIQ
+326 NGIDGVMVVGDLIQ
-340 KAEVTMAQNFKA
+340 RAEITMAQNFKA
-352 LYEEVFNPTDV
+352 LYEDVFKPTEV

-368 VGNHDMN
+368 IGNHDMN

-392 NTFGDDYF
+392 NTFGDEYF

-542 IEPAGWEGISNTPT
+542 IEPAGWEGISSTPT

-617 ANQAPTMSTIE
+617 ANQAPTMSTIDV
-628 AKDVKDNEAA
+628 KDVKEAETA

-652 HYVIT
+652 HYIVT
-657 LSKGGNVVATKKILA
+657 LSKAGNVVATKKILA
-672 DFYLHPNTS
+672 DFYLHPKTS
-681 EMKSSWTY
+681 EMKSSWTVD
-689 GFGTLSESGQYTVS
+689 FGTLSESGQYTVT

-713 SAPVTAT
+713 SAPVSAT

-731 VDKWV
+731 VELWENDKSGSRELSGPV
-736 DDAAG
+736 ADNGKTAG
-741 SQAISASGTPTGGDG
+741 VGG
-756 WLTYADGKVSWTANT
+756 WLSYKDGVASWTENT
-771 TGHPRTSTLTFENG
+771 TGAPRTATLELSNG
-785 SSFKLTQIAP
+785 SKITVNQVEAKDLAGNYTFYNYSFKSTGVSNTTIVNQNGRQHETAVEFKTVASPETINGHVHNLDLVGLYLDFAVPASFEIVNGTPVLYTYMSLDYQKVSNGTEVACITQLTNTVTY
-795 ADFKGGWK
+795 GSHN
-803 FTTKIFAGAG
+803 FA
-813 ASAKAADPGVMSV
+813 
-826 TFVDPLKPATLK
+826 PLKFGVNDCNYAWIGWGLY
-838 DVDGVEHTNNIGLKG
+838 DVFGTPKFGLGTGDQRLVSTGMYCCGFSFVVKG
-853 LFFDTILDACVDIN
+853 
-867 YEAET
+867 Y
-872 ARIGFFLDARDGSGQ
+872 
-887 AVNGKYAAYIPG
+887 AVGKYATIY
-899 IATRTDKAWSS
+899 
-910 PWQYAETE
+910 Q
-918 LGDPDYV
+918 
-925 WFWFSVSEDFNT
+925 FNYNNSWT
-937 IQYTNRTENTPVE
+937 YNGT
-950 FQTLT
+950 
-955 QYLNKTMN
+955 
-963 QICAISVVLSD
+963 
-974 TNVFNHSTVSTTGN
+974 
-988 KGIGVYSNVF
+988 KGGGYF
-998 QCNPKGHV
+998 AK
-1006 GEFFTRK
+1006 K

>member
-165 SMTVTNPDTK
+165 SVTVTNPDTK
-175 YVRVSGN
+175 YVWVSGN

-261 QPGKVYNAGEIEALR
+261 QPGKVYNAGEIEAPR

-392 NTFGDDYF
+392 NTFGDEYF

-444 LDQQLDAI
+444 LDQQLETI

-542 IEPAGWEGISNTPT
+542 IEPAGWEGISSTPT

-617 ANQAPTMSTIE
+617 ANQAPTMSTIDV
-628 AKDVKDNEAA
+628 KDVKEAETA

-652 HYVIT
+652 HYIVT
-657 LSKGGNVVATKKILA
+657 LSKAGNVVATKKILA
-672 DFYLHPNTS
+672 DFYLHPKTS
-681 EMKSSWTY
+681 EMKSSWTVD
-689 GFGTLSESGQYTVS
+689 FGTLSESGQYTVT

-713 SAPVTAT
+713 SAPVSAT

-731 VDKWV
+731 VELWENDKSGSRELSGPV
-736 DDAAG
+736 ADNGKTAG
-741 SQAISASGTPTGGDG
+741 VGG
-756 WLTYADGKVSWTANT
+756 WLSYKDGVASWTENT
-771 TGHPRTSTLTFENG
+771 TGAPRTATLELSNG
-785 SSFKLTQIAP
+785 SKITVNQVEAKDLAGNYTFYNYSFKTT
-795 ADFKGGWK
+795 GVSN
-803 FTTKIFAGAG
+803 TKIVNQNGRQHETAVEFKTVASPETINGHVHNLDLVGLYLDFAVP
-813 ASAKAADPGVMSV
+813 ASFEIVNGTPVLYTYMSLDYQKVSNGTEVACITQLTNTV
-826 TFVDPLKPATLK
+826 TYGSHNFAPLKFGVNDCNYAWIGWGLY
-838 DVDGVEHTNNIGLKG
+838 DVFGTPKFGLG
-853 LFFDTILDACVDIN
+853 TGDQRLVSTGMYCC
-867 YEAET
+867 
-872 ARIGFFLDARDGSGQ
+872 GFSFVVRGY
-887 AVNGKYAAYIPG
+887 AVGKYATIY
-899 IATRTDKAWSS
+899 
-910 PWQYAETE
+910 Q
-918 LGDPDYV
+918 
-925 WFWFSVSEDFNT
+925 FNYNNSWT
-937 IQYTNRTENTPVE
+937 YNGT
-950 FQTLT
+950 
-955 QYLNKTMN
+955 
-963 QICAISVVLSD
+963 
-974 TNVFNHSTVSTTGN
+974 
-988 KGIGVYSNVF
+988 KGGGYF
-998 QCNPKGHV
+998 AK
-1006 GEFFTRK
+1006 K

>member
-1 MNIKKMSI
+1 MSI

-165 SMTVTNPDTK
+165 SVTVTNPDTK

-261 QPGKVYNAGEIEALR
+261 QPGKVYNAGEIEAPR

-306 ANKFTAALNQ
+306 ANKFTSALNQ
-316 LKAKAAENDA
+316 LKVKAAESDA
-326 NGIDGVLVAGDLIQ
+326 NGIDGVMVVGDLIQ
-340 KAEVTMAQNFKA
+340 RAEITMAQNFKA
-352 LYEEVFNPTDV
+352 LYEDVFKPTEV

-368 VGNHDMN
+368 IGNHDMN

-392 NTFGDDYF
+392 NTFGDEYF

-444 LDQQLDAI
+444 LDQQLETI

-576 NMRIVKMDF
+576 NMRVVKMDF

-689 GFGTLSESGQYTVS
+689 GFGTLSESGQYTVT

-713 SAPVTAT
+713 SAPVSAT

-731 VDKWV
+731 VELWKDDKSGSRELSGPV
-736 DDAAG
+736 ADNGKTAG
-741 SQAISASGTPTGGDG
+741 VGG
-756 WLTYADGKVSWTANT
+756 WLSYKDGVASWTENT
-771 TGHPRTSTLTFENG
+771 TGAPRTATLELSNG
-785 SSFKLTQIAP
+785 SKITVNQVEAKDLAGNYTFYNYSFKAT
-795 ADFKGGWK
+795 GVSN
-803 FTTKIFAGAG
+803 TKIVNNDKRQHETTVEFKAVENPEILNGHVHNLDLVGLYLDFAVP
-813 ASAKAADPGVMSV
+813 ASLEIVDGTPVIYTYMSLDYQKV
-826 TFVDPLKPATLK
+826 SNGSEVACITELTNTTGYGKDYFAPLKFG
-838 DVDGVEHTNNIGLKG
+838 VDGCNHAWIGWGVDDIFGSPKFG
-853 LFFDTILDACVDIN
+853 LGTGAQRL
-867 YEAET
+867 
-872 ARIGFFLDARDGSGQ
+872 
-887 AVNGKYAAYIPG
+887 
-899 IATRTDKAWSS
+899 
-910 PWQYAETE
+910 
-918 LGDPDYV
+918 
-925 WFWFSVSEDFNT
+925 VSEGLYCCGFSFVTKGYKEGGYTTIYQFNYNNKWT
-937 IQYTNRTENTPVE
+937 YNGTNGGGY
-950 FQTLT
+950 FA
-955 QYLNKTMN
+955 K
-963 QICAISVVLSD
+963 
-974 TNVFNHSTVSTTGN
+974 
-988 KGIGVYSNVF
+988 K
-998 QCNPKGHV
+998 
-1006 GEFFTRK
+1006 

>member
-1 MNIKKMSI
+1 MSI
-9 FFLAALVSATT
+9 FILAALVSATT

-57 GFKTTWSAG
+57 GFKTTWSEG

-87 DVTSDG
+87 DVTSNG
-93 KTATFVSSGKLLKE
+93 KTATFVSTGKLLKE

-114 LKDCGVK
+114 LKDCGIK

-165 SMTVTNPDTK
+165 SVTVTNPDTK
-175 YVRVSGN
+175 YVKVSGN

-261 QPGKVYNAGEIEALR
+261 QPGKVYNAGEIEAPR

-306 ANKFTAALNQ
+306 ANKFTSALNQ
-316 LKAKAAENDA
+316 LKVKAAESDA
-326 NGIDGVLVAGDLIQ
+326 NGIDGVMVVGDLIQ
-340 KAEVTMAQNFKA
+340 RAEITMAQNFKA
-352 LYEEVFNPTDV
+352 LYEDVFKPTEV

-368 VGNHDMN
+368 IGNHDMN

-392 NTFGDDYF
+392 NTFGDEYF

-542 IEPAGWEGISNTPT
+542 IEPAGWEGISSTPT

-628 AKDVKDNEAA
+628 AKDVKEAETA

-652 HYVIT
+652 HYIVT
-657 LSKGGNVVATKKILA
+657 LSKAGNVVATKKILA
-672 DFYLHPNTS
+672 DFYLHPKTS
-681 EMKSSWTY
+681 EMKSSWTVD
-689 GFGTLSESGQYTVS
+689 FGTLSESGQYTVT

-713 SAPVTAT
+713 SAPVSAT

-731 VDKWV
+731 VELWKDDKSGSRELSGPV
-736 DDAAG
+736 ADNGKTAG
-741 SQAISASGTPTGGDG
+741 VGG
-756 WLTYADGKVSWTANT
+756 WLSYKDGVASWTENT
-771 TGHPRTSTLTFENG
+771 TGAPRTATLELSNG
-785 SSFKLTQIAP
+785 SKITVNQVEAKDLAGNYTFYNYSFKAT
-795 ADFKGGWK
+795 GVSN
-803 FTTKIFAGAG
+803 TKIVNNGKRQHETTVEFKAVENPEILNGHVHNLDLVGLYLDFAVP
-813 ASAKAADPGVMSV
+813 ASLEIVDGTPVIYTYMSLDYQKV
-826 TFVDPLKPATLK
+826 SNGSEVACITELTNTTGYGKGYFAPLKFG
-838 DVDGVEHTNNIGLKG
+838 VDGCNHAWIGWG
-853 LFFDTILDACVDIN
+853 VDDIFGSPKFG
-867 YEAET
+867 
-872 ARIGFFLDARDGSGQ
+872 IGTGAQRL
-887 AVNGKYAAYIPG
+887 
-899 IATRTDKAWSS
+899 
-910 PWQYAETE
+910 
-918 LGDPDYV
+918 
-925 WFWFSVSEDFNT
+925 VSEGMYCCGFSFVTKGYKEGGYTTIYQFNYNNKWT
-937 IQYTNRTENTPVE
+937 YNGTNGGGY
-950 FQTLT
+950 FA
-955 QYLNKTMN
+955 K
-963 QICAISVVLSD
+963 
-974 TNVFNHSTVSTTGN
+974 
-988 KGIGVYSNVF
+988 K
-998 QCNPKGHV
+998 
-1006 GEFFTRK
+1006 

>member
-165 SMTVTNPDTK
+165 SVTVTNPDTK

-261 QPGKVYNAGEIEALR
+261 QPGKVYNAGEIEAPR

-542 IEPAGWEGISNTPT
+542 IEPAGWEGISSTPT

-657 LSKGGNVVATKKILA
+657 LSKGGNVVASKKILA

-689 GFGTLSESGQYTVS
+689 GFGTLSESGQYTVT

-731 VDKWV
+731 VELWENDKSGSRELSGPV
-736 DDAAG
+736 ADNGKTAG
-741 SQAISASGTPTGGDG
+741 VGG
-756 WLTYADGKVSWTANT
+756 WLSYKDGVASWTENT
-771 TGHPRTSTLTFENG
+771 TGAPRTATLELSNG
-785 SSFKLTQIAP
+785 SKITVNQVEAKDLAGNYTFYNYSFKAT
-795 ADFKGGWK
+795 GVSN
-803 FTTKIFAGAG
+803 TKIVNNDKRQHETTVEFKAVENPEILNGHVHNLDLVGLYLDFAVP
-813 ASAKAADPGVMSV
+813 ASLEIVDGTPVIYTYMSLDYQKV
-826 TFVDPLKPATLK
+826 SNGSEVACITELTNTTGYGKGYFAPLKFG
-838 DVDGVEHTNNIGLKG
+838 VDGCNHAWIGWG
-853 LFFDTILDACVDIN
+853 VDDIFGSPKFG
-867 YEAET
+867 
-872 ARIGFFLDARDGSGQ
+872 IGTGTQRL
-887 AVNGKYAAYIPG
+887 
-899 IATRTDKAWSS
+899 
-910 PWQYAETE
+910 
-918 LGDPDYV
+918 
-925 WFWFSVSEDFNT
+925 VSEGMYCCGFSFVTKGYKEGGYTTIYQFNYNNKWT
-937 IQYTNRTENTPVE
+937 YNGTNGGGY
-950 FQTLT
+950 FA
-955 QYLNKTMN
+955 K
-963 QICAISVVLSD
+963 
-974 TNVFNHSTVSTTGN
+974 
-988 KGIGVYSNVF
+988 K
-998 QCNPKGHV
+998 
-1006 GEFFTRK
+1006 

>member
-1 MNIKKMSI
+1 MSI
-9 FFLAALVSATT
+9 FILAALVSATT

-93 KTATFVSSGKLLKE
+93 KIATFVSTGKLLKE

-114 LKDCGVK
+114 LKDCGIK

-165 SMTVTNPDTK
+165 SVTVTNPDTK
-175 YVRVSGN
+175 YVKVSGN

-242 CDASDNVIGRIA
+242 CDASDNVIGRVA

-261 QPGKVYNAGEIEALR
+261 EPGKVYNAGEIEAPR

-306 ANKFTAALNQ
+306 ANKFTSALNQ
-316 LKAKAAENDA
+316 LKVKAAESDA
-326 NGIDGVLVAGDLIQ
+326 NGIDGVMVVGDLIQ
-340 KAEVTMAQNFKA
+340 RAEITMAQNFKA
-352 LYEEVFNPTDV
+352 LYEDVFKPTEV

-368 VGNHDMN
+368 IGNHDMN

-384 VAQSVAMA
+384 VAQSVAIA
-392 NTFGDDYF
+392 NTFGDEYF

-542 IEPAGWEGISNTPT
+542 IEPAGWEGISSTPT

-617 ANQAPTMSTIE
+617 ANQAPTMSSIE

-731 VDKWV
+731 VELWEDDKSGSRELSGPV
-736 DDAAG
+736 ADNGKTAG
-741 SQAISASGTPTGGDG
+741 VGGWLSYKDGVASWTENTTGAPRTATLELSNGSKITVNQVEAKDLAGNYTFYNYSFNASGVSNTTAVNHAGRQYETAVEFKAVNNPETINGHIHNLDLVGLYLDFVVPASFEIVNGTPT
-756 WLTYADGKVSWTANT
+756 LYTYMSLDYQKVS
-771 TGHPRTSTLTFENG
+771 NG
-785 SSFKLTQIAP
+785 SEIACITELTNS
-795 ADFKGGWK
+795 
-803 FTTKIFAGAG
+803 TTYKTGYFA
-813 ASAKAADPGVMSV
+813 
-826 TFVDPLKPATLK
+826 PLKF
-838 DVDGVEHTNNIGLKG
+838 GVGDCNYAWIGWGLDDLFGTPKFGIGTPSQRLVSAGMYCCGFSFVVKG
-853 LFFDTILDACVDIN
+853 
-867 YEAET
+867 Y
-872 ARIGFFLDARDGSGQ
+872 
-887 AVNGKYAAYIPG
+887 AVGKYTTIYQFNYNNQWTYKG
-899 IATRTDKAWSS
+899 
-910 PWQYAETE
+910 TE
-918 LGDPDYV
+918 GGGY
-925 WFWFSVSEDFNT
+925 FA
-937 IQYTNRTENTPVE
+937 
-950 FQTLT
+950 
-955 QYLNKTMN
+955 K
-963 QICAISVVLSD
+963 
-974 TNVFNHSTVSTTGN
+974 
-988 KGIGVYSNVF
+988 K
-998 QCNPKGHV
+998 
-1006 GEFFTRK
+1006 

>member
-93 KTATFVSSGKLLKE
+93 KTATFVSTGKLLKE

-114 LKDCGVK
+114 LKDCGIK

-165 SMTVTNPDTK
+165 SVTVTNPDTK
-175 YVRVSGN
+175 YVKVSGN

-261 QPGKVYNAGEIEALR
+261 QPGKVYNAGEIEAPR

-306 ANKFTAALNQ
+306 ANKFTSALNQ
-316 LKAKAAENDA
+316 LKVKAAESDA
-326 NGIDGVLVAGDLIQ
+326 NGIDGVMVVGDLIQ
-340 KAEVTMAQNFKA
+340 RAEITMAQNFKA
-352 LYEEVFNPTDV
+352 LYEDVFKPTEV

-368 VGNHDMN
+368 IGNHDMN

-392 NTFGDDYF
+392 NTFGDEYF

-542 IEPAGWEGISNTPT
+542 IEPAGWEGISSTPT

-638 SVTFAAGKD
+638 SVTFAVGKD

-657 LSKGGNVVATKKILA
+657 LSKGGNVAATKKILA
-672 DFYLHPNTS
+672 DFYLHPKTS
-681 EMKSSWTY
+681 EMKSSWTVD
-689 GFGTLSESGQYTVS
+689 FGTLSESGQYTVT

-713 SAPVTAT
+713 SAPVSAT

-731 VDKWV
+731 VELWEDDKSGSRELSGPV
-736 DDAAG
+736 ADNGKTAG
-741 SQAISASGTPTGGDG
+741 VGG
-756 WLTYADGKVSWTANT
+756 WLSYKDGVAYWTENT
-771 TGHPRTSTLTFENG
+771 TGAPRTATLELSNG
-785 SSFKLTQIAP
+785 SKITVNQVEAKDLAGNYTFYNYSFKAT
-795 ADFKGGWK
+795 GVSN
-803 FTTKIFAGAG
+803 TKIVNNDKRQHETTVEFKAVENPEILNGHVHNLDLVGMYLDFAVP
-813 ASAKAADPGVMSV
+813 ASLEIVDGTPVIYTYMSLDYQKV
-826 TFVDPLKPATLK
+826 SNGSEVACITELTNTTGYGKGYFAPLKFG
-838 DVDGVEHTNNIGLKG
+838 VDGCNHAWIGWGVDDIFGSPKFG
-853 LFFDTILDACVDIN
+853 LGTGAQRL
-867 YEAET
+867 
-872 ARIGFFLDARDGSGQ
+872 
-887 AVNGKYAAYIPG
+887 
-899 IATRTDKAWSS
+899 
-910 PWQYAETE
+910 
-918 LGDPDYV
+918 
-925 WFWFSVSEDFNT
+925 VSEGMYCCGFSFVTKGYKEGGYTTIYQFNYNNKWT
-937 IQYTNRTENTPVE
+937 YNGTNGGGY
-950 FQTLT
+950 FA
-955 QYLNKTMN
+955 K
-963 QICAISVVLSD
+963 
-974 TNVFNHSTVSTTGN
+974 
-988 KGIGVYSNVF
+988 K
-998 QCNPKGHV
+998 
-1006 GEFFTRK
+1006 

>member
-1 MNIKKMSI
+1 MSI

-147 GCDKNDMTL
+147 GCDKNDMAL

-165 SMTVTNPDTK
+165 SVTVTNPDTK

-261 QPGKVYNAGEIEALR
+261 QPGKVYNAGEIEAPR

-306 ANKFTAALNQ
+306 ANKFTSALNQ
-316 LKAKAAENDA
+316 LKVKAAESDA
-326 NGIDGVLVAGDLIQ
+326 NGIDGVMVVGDLIQ
-340 KAEVTMAQNFKA
+340 RAEITMAQNFKA
-352 LYEEVFNPTDV
+352 LYEDVFKPTEV

-368 VGNHDMN
+368 IGNHDMN

-392 NTFGDDYF
+392 NTFGDEYF

-542 IEPAGWEGISNTPT
+542 IEPAGWEGISSTPT

-731 VDKWV
+731 VELWEDDKSGSRELSGPVADNGKTAGVGGWLSYKDCVAYWTENTTRAPRTATLELSNGSKITVNQVEAKDLAGNYTFYNYSFKATGVSNTKIVNNDKRQHETTVEFKAVENPEILNGHVHNLDLVGMYLDFAVPASLEIV
-736 DDAAG
+736 D
-741 SQAISASGTPTGGDG
+741 GTPVIY
-756 WLTYADGKVSWTANT
+756 TYMSLDYQKVSNGSEVACITELTNT
-771 TGHPRTSTLTFENG
+771 TGYG
-785 SSFKLTQIAP
+785 
-795 ADFKGGWK
+795 KGY
-803 FTTKIFAGAG
+803 FA
-813 ASAKAADPGVMSV
+813 
-826 TFVDPLKPATLK
+826 PLKFG
-838 DVDGVEHTNNIGLKG
+838 VDGCNHAWIGWGVDDIFGSPKFG
-853 LFFDTILDACVDIN
+853 LGTGAQRL
-867 YEAET
+867 
-872 ARIGFFLDARDGSGQ
+872 
-887 AVNGKYAAYIPG
+887 
-899 IATRTDKAWSS
+899 
-910 PWQYAETE
+910 
-918 LGDPDYV
+918 
-925 WFWFSVSEDFNT
+925 VSEGMYCCGFSFVTKGYKEGGYTTIYQFNYNNKWT
-937 IQYTNRTENTPVE
+937 YNGTNGGGY
-950 FQTLT
+950 FA
-955 QYLNKTMN
+955 K
-963 QICAISVVLSD
+963 
-974 TNVFNHSTVSTTGN
+974 
-988 KGIGVYSNVF
+988 K
-998 QCNPKGHV
+998 
-1006 GEFFTRK
+1006 

>member
-1 MNIKKMSI
+1 MSI

-165 SMTVTNPDTK
+165 SVTVTNPDTK
-175 YVRVSGN
+175 YVWVSGN

-261 QPGKVYNAGEIEALR
+261 QPGKVYNAGEIEAPR

-542 IEPAGWEGISNTPT
+542 IEPAGWEGISSTPT

-576 NMRIVKMDF
+576 NMRVVKMDF

-628 AKDVKDNEAA
+628 AKDVKDTDAA

-652 HYVIT
+652 HYIVT
-657 LSKGGNVVATKKILA
+657 LSKAGNVVATKKILA

-689 GFGTLSESGQYTVS
+689 GFGALESGQYTVS

-803 FTTKIFAGAG
+803 FTSKIFAGAG

-899 IATRTDKAWSS
+899 IATRTDKAWAS

-925 WFWFSVSEDFNT
+925 WFWFTISEDFNT
-937 IQYTNRTENTPVE
+937 IMYTNRTEKTPVE

>member
-93 KTATFVSSGKLLKE
+93 KNATFVSSGKLLKE

-165 SMTVTNPDTK
+165 SVTVTNPDTK

-221 GTYHIGLRP
+221 GTYYIGLRP

-242 CDASDNVIGRIA
+242 CDASDNVIGRVA

-261 QPGKVYNAGEIEALR
+261 EPGKVYNAGEIEAPR

-296 VHIEGSSDAY
+296 VHIESSSDAY

-316 LKAKAAENDA
+316 LKAKAAESDA
-326 NGIDGVLVAGDLIQ
+326 NGIDGVLVVGDLIQ
-340 KAEVTMAQNFKA
+340 RAEITMAQNFKA
-352 LYEEVFNPTDV
+352 LYEDVFKPTEV

-368 VGNHDMN
+368 IGNHDMN

-392 NTFGDDYF
+392 NTFGDEYF

-576 NMRIVKMDF
+576 NMRVVKMDF

-628 AKDVKDNEAA
+628 AKDVKESETA

-652 HYVIT
+652 HYVVT
-657 LSKGGNVVATKKILA
+657 LSKAGKTVATKKILA
-672 DFYLHPNTS
+672 DFYLHPKAS
-681 EMKSSWTY
+681 EMKSSWIVD
-689 GFGTLSESGQYTVS
+689 FGTLSESGQYTVT

-713 SAPVTAT
+713 SAPVSAT

-731 VDKWV
+731 VELWEDDKSGSRELSGPV
-736 DDAAG
+736 ADNGKTAG
-741 SQAISASGTPTGGDG
+741 VGG
-756 WLTYADGKVSWTANT
+756 WLSYKDGVASWTENT
-771 TGHPRTSTLTFENG
+771 TGAPRTATLELSNG
-785 SSFKLTQIAP
+785 SKITVNQVEAKDLAGNYTFYNYSFNASGVSNTTAVNHAGRQYETTVEFKAVNNPETINGHIHNLDLIGLYLDFVVPASFEIVNETPTLYTYMSLDYQKVSNGSEIACITELTNS
-795 ADFKGGWK
+795 
-803 FTTKIFAGAG
+803 TTYKTGYFA
-813 ASAKAADPGVMSV
+813 
-826 TFVDPLKPATLK
+826 PLKF
-838 DVDGVEHTNNIGLKG
+838 GVGDSNYAWIGWGLDDLFGTPKFGIGTPSQRLVSAGMYCCGFSFVVKG
-853 LFFDTILDACVDIN
+853 
-867 YEAET
+867 Y
-872 ARIGFFLDARDGSGQ
+872 
-887 AVNGKYAAYIPG
+887 AVGKYATIY
-899 IATRTDKAWSS
+899 
-910 PWQYAETE
+910 Q
-918 LGDPDYV
+918 
-925 WFWFSVSEDFNT
+925 FNYNNSWT
-937 IQYTNRTENTPVE
+937 YNGT
-950 FQTLT
+950 
-955 QYLNKTMN
+955 
-963 QICAISVVLSD
+963 
-974 TNVFNHSTVSTTGN
+974 
-988 KGIGVYSNVF
+988 KGGGYF
-998 QCNPKGHV
+998 AK
-1006 GEFFTRK
+1006 K

>member
-165 SMTVTNPDTK
+165 SVTVTNPDTK

-261 QPGKVYNAGEIEALR
+261 QPGKVYNAGEIEAPR

-306 ANKFTAALNQ
+306 ANKFTSALNQ
-316 LKAKAAENDA
+316 LKVKAAESDA
-326 NGIDGVLVAGDLIQ
+326 NGIDGVMVVGDLIQ
-340 KAEVTMAQNFKA
+340 RAEITMAQNFKA
-352 LYEEVFNPTDV
+352 LYEDVFKPTEV

-368 VGNHDMN
+368 IGNHDMN

-392 NTFGDDYF
+392 NTFGDEYF

-444 LDQQLDAI
+444 LDQQLETI

-576 NMRIVKMDF
+576 NMRVVKMDF

-681 EMKSSWTY
+681 EMKSSWTVD
-689 GFGTLSESGQYTVS
+689 FGTLSESGQYTVT

-731 VDKWV
+731 VELWKDDKSGSRELSGPV
-736 DDAAG
+736 ADNGKTAG
-741 SQAISASGTPTGGDG
+741 VGG
-756 WLTYADGKVSWTANT
+756 WLSYKDGVASWTENT
-771 TGHPRTSTLTFENG
+771 TGAPRTATLELSNG
-785 SSFKLTQIAP
+785 SKITVNQVEAKDLAGNYTFYNYSFKAT
-795 ADFKGGWK
+795 GVSN
-803 FTTKIFAGAG
+803 TKIVNNDKRQHETTVEFKAVENPEILNGHVHNLDLVGLYLDFAVP
-813 ASAKAADPGVMSV
+813 ASLEIVDGTPVIYTYMSLDYQKV
-826 TFVDPLKPATLK
+826 SNGSEVACITELTNTTGYGKGYFAPLKFG
-838 DVDGVEHTNNIGLKG
+838 VDGCNHAWIGWGVDDIFGSPKFG
-853 LFFDTILDACVDIN
+853 LGTGAQRL
-867 YEAET
+867 
-872 ARIGFFLDARDGSGQ
+872 
-887 AVNGKYAAYIPG
+887 
-899 IATRTDKAWSS
+899 
-910 PWQYAETE
+910 
-918 LGDPDYV
+918 
-925 WFWFSVSEDFNT
+925 VSEGMYCCGFSFVTKGYKEDGYTTIYQFNYNNKWT
-937 IQYTNRTENTPVE
+937 YNGTNGGGY
-950 FQTLT
+950 FA
-955 QYLNKTMN
+955 K
-963 QICAISVVLSD
+963 
-974 TNVFNHSTVSTTGN
+974 
-988 KGIGVYSNVF
+988 K
-998 QCNPKGHV
+998 
-1006 GEFFTRK
+1006 

>member
-165 SMTVTNPDTK
+165 SVTVTNPDTK

-261 QPGKVYNAGEIEALR
+261 QPGKVYNAGEIEAPR

-306 ANKFTAALNQ
+306 ANKFTSALNQ
-316 LKAKAAENDA
+316 LKVKAAESDA
-326 NGIDGVLVAGDLIQ
+326 NGIDGVMVVGDLIQ
-340 KAEVTMAQNFKA
+340 RAEITMAQNFKA
-352 LYEEVFNPTDV
+352 LYEDVFKPTEV

-368 VGNHDMN
+368 IGNHDMN

-392 NTFGDDYF
+392 NTFGDEYF

-542 IEPAGWEGISNTPT
+542 IEPAGWEGISSTPT

-652 HYVIT
+652 HYIVT
-657 LSKGGNVVATKKILA
+657 LSKAGNVVATKKILA
-672 DFYLHPNTS
+672 DFYLHPKTS
-681 EMKSSWTY
+681 EMKSSWTVD
-689 GFGTLSESGQYTVS
+689 FGTLSESGQYTVT

-713 SAPVTAT
+713 SAPVSAT

-731 VDKWV
+731 VELWEDDKSGSRELSGPV
-736 DDAAG
+736 ADNGKTAG
-741 SQAISASGTPTGGDG
+741 VGG
-756 WLTYADGKVSWTANT
+756 WLSYKDGVASWTENT
-771 TGHPRTSTLTFENG
+771 TGAPRTATLELSNG
-785 SSFKLTQIAP
+785 SKITVNQVEAKDLAGNYTFYNYSFNASGVSNTTAVNHAGRQYETTVEFKAVNNPETINGHIHNLDLIGLYLDFVVPASFEIVNETPTLYTYMSLDYQKVSNDSEIACITELTNS
-795 ADFKGGWK
+795 
-803 FTTKIFAGAG
+803 TTYKTGYFA
-813 ASAKAADPGVMSV
+813 
-826 TFVDPLKPATLK
+826 PLKF
-838 DVDGVEHTNNIGLKG
+838 GVGDCNYAWIGWGLDDLFGTPKFGIGTPSQRLVSAGMYCCGFSFVVKG
-853 LFFDTILDACVDIN
+853 
-867 YEAET
+867 Y
-872 ARIGFFLDARDGSGQ
+872 
-887 AVNGKYAAYIPG
+887 AVGKYATIY
-899 IATRTDKAWSS
+899 
-910 PWQYAETE
+910 Q
-918 LGDPDYV
+918 
-925 WFWFSVSEDFNT
+925 FNYNNSWT
-937 IQYTNRTENTPVE
+937 YNGT
-950 FQTLT
+950 
-955 QYLNKTMN
+955 
-963 QICAISVVLSD
+963 
-974 TNVFNHSTVSTTGN
+974 
-988 KGIGVYSNVF
+988 KGGGYF
-998 QCNPKGHV
+998 AK
-1006 GEFFTRK
+1006 K

>member
-93 KTATFVSSGKLLKE
+93 KTATFVSTGKLLKE

-114 LKDCGVK
+114 LKDCGIK

-165 SMTVTNPDTK
+165 SVTVTNPDTK
-175 YVRVSGN
+175 YVKVSGN

-261 QPGKVYNAGEIEALR
+261 QPGKVYNAGEIEAPR

-306 ANKFTAALNQ
+306 ANKFTSALNQ
-316 LKAKAAENDA
+316 LKVKAAESDA
-326 NGIDGVLVAGDLIQ
+326 NGIDGVMVVGDLIQ
-340 KAEVTMAQNFKA
+340 RAEITMAQNFKA
-352 LYEEVFNPTDV
+352 LYEDVFKPTEV

-368 VGNHDMN
+368 IGNHDMN

-542 IEPAGWEGISNTPT
+542 IEPAGWEGISSTPT

-657 LSKGGNVVATKKILA
+657 LSKGGNVLATKKILA

-689 GFGTLSESGQYTVS
+689 GFGTLSESGQYTVT

-731 VDKWV
+731 VELWENDKSGSRELSGPV
-736 DDAAG
+736 ADNGKTAG
-741 SQAISASGTPTGGDG
+741 VGG
-756 WLTYADGKVSWTANT
+756 WLSYKDGVASWTENT
-771 TGHPRTSTLTFENG
+771 TGAPRTATLELSNG
-785 SSFKLTQIAP
+785 SKITVNQVEAKDLAGNYTFYNYSFKSTGVSNTTIVNQNGRQHETAVEFKTVASPETINGHVHNLDLVGLYLDFAVPASFEIVNGTPVLYTYMSLDYQKVSNGTEVACITQLTNTVTYGSHNFAP
-795 ADFKGGWK
+795 LKFGVNDCNYAWIGWGLYDVFGTPKFGLGTGDQRLVSTGMYCCGFSFVVRGYAVDKYATIYQFNYNNSWTYNGTKGGGY
-803 FTTKIFAGAG
+803 FA
-813 ASAKAADPGVMSV
+813 K
-826 TFVDPLKPATLK
+826 K
-838 DVDGVEHTNNIGLKG
+838 
-853 LFFDTILDACVDIN
+853 
-867 YEAET
+867 
-872 ARIGFFLDARDGSGQ
+872 
-887 AVNGKYAAYIPG
+887 
-899 IATRTDKAWSS
+899 
-910 PWQYAETE
+910 
-918 LGDPDYV
+918 
-925 WFWFSVSEDFNT
+925 
-937 IQYTNRTENTPVE
+937 
-950 FQTLT
+950 
-955 QYLNKTMN
+955 
-963 QICAISVVLSD
+963 
-974 TNVFNHSTVSTTGN
+974 
-988 KGIGVYSNVF
+988 
-998 QCNPKGHV
+998 
-1006 GEFFTRK
+1006 

>member
-165 SMTVTNPDTK
+165 SVTVTNPDTK

-261 QPGKVYNAGEIEALR
+261 QPGKVYNAGEIEAPR

-484 WTSTL
+484 WTSTQ

-542 IEPAGWEGISNTPT
+542 IEPAGWEGISSTPT

-612 VTRKA
+612 VTRKD

-731 VDKWV
+731 VELWENDKSGSRELSGPV
-736 DDAAG
+736 ADNGKTAG
-741 SQAISASGTPTGGDG
+741 VGG
-756 WLTYADGKVSWTANT
+756 WLSYKDGVASWTENT
-771 TGHPRTSTLTFENG
+771 TGAPRTATLELSNG
-785 SSFKLTQIAP
+785 SKITVNQVEAKDLAGNYTFYNYSFKAT
-795 ADFKGGWK
+795 GVSN
-803 FTTKIFAGAG
+803 TKIVNNDKRQHETTVEFKAVENPEILNGHVHNLDLVGLYLDFAVP
-813 ASAKAADPGVMSV
+813 ASLEIVDGTPVIYTYMSLDYQKV
-826 TFVDPLKPATLK
+826 SNGTEVACITELTNTTGYGTGYFAPLKFG
-838 DVDGVEHTNNIGLKG
+838 VDDCNHAWIGWGVDDIFGAPKFGIG
-853 LFFDTILDACVDIN
+853 T
-867 YEAET
+867 
-872 ARIGFFLDARDGSGQ
+872 GSQ
-887 AVNGKYAAYIPG
+887 
-899 IATRTDKAWSS
+899 R
-910 PWQYAETE
+910 
-918 LGDPDYV
+918 L
-925 WFWFSVSEDFNT
+925 VSEGMYCCGFSFVTKGYKEGGYTTIYQFNYNNKWT
-937 IQYTNRTENTPVE
+937 YNGTNGGGY
-950 FQTLT
+950 FA
-955 QYLNKTMN
+955 K
-963 QICAISVVLSD
+963 
-974 TNVFNHSTVSTTGN
+974 
-988 KGIGVYSNVF
+988 K
-998 QCNPKGHV
+998 
-1006 GEFFTRK
+1006 

>member
-165 SMTVTNPDTK
+165 SVTVTNPDTK

-261 QPGKVYNAGEIEALR
+261 QPGKVYNAGEIEAPR

-542 IEPAGWEGISNTPT
+542 IEPAGWEGISSTPT

-576 NMRIVKMDF
+576 NMRVVKMDF

-612 VTRKA
+612 VTRKD

-689 GFGTLSESGQYTVS
+689 GFGTLSESGQYTVT

-731 VDKWV
+731 VELWENDKSGSRELSGPV
-736 DDAAG
+736 ADNGKTAG
-741 SQAISASGTPTGGDG
+741 VGG
-756 WLTYADGKVSWTANT
+756 WLSYKDGVASWTENT
-771 TGHPRTSTLTFENG
+771 TGAPRTATLELSNG
-785 SSFKLTQIAP
+785 SKITVNQVEAKDLAGNYTFYNYSFKAT
-795 ADFKGGWK
+795 GVSN
-803 FTTKIFAGAG
+803 TKIVNNDKRQHETTVEFKAVENPEILNGHVHNLDLVGLYLDLAVPASLEIVDGTPVIYTYMSLDYQKVSNGSEVACITELTNTTGYGKGYFA
-813 ASAKAADPGVMSV
+813 
-826 TFVDPLKPATLK
+826 PLKFG
-838 DVDGVEHTNNIGLKG
+838 VDGCNHAWIGWG
-853 LFFDTILDACVDIN
+853 VDDIFGSPKFG
-867 YEAET
+867 
-872 ARIGFFLDARDGSGQ
+872 IGTGTQRL
-887 AVNGKYAAYIPG
+887 
-899 IATRTDKAWSS
+899 
-910 PWQYAETE
+910 
-918 LGDPDYV
+918 
-925 WFWFSVSEDFNT
+925 VSEGMYCCGFSFVTKGYKEGGYTTIYQFNYNNKWT
-937 IQYTNRTENTPVE
+937 YNGTNGGGY
-950 FQTLT
+950 FA
-955 QYLNKTMN
+955 K
-963 QICAISVVLSD
+963 
-974 TNVFNHSTVSTTGN
+974 
-988 KGIGVYSNVF
+988 K
-998 QCNPKGHV
+998 
-1006 GEFFTRK
+1006 

>member
-1 MNIKKMSI
+1 MSI

-28 DNGGGSDKEPEKPTL
+28 DNGGNSGKEPEQPTV

-57 GFKTTWSAG
+57 GFKSTWSEG
-66 DEIVVYS
+66 DEIIVYS

-87 DVTSDG
+87 EVTSDG
-93 KTATFVSSGKLLKE
+93 KAATFVSSGKLLKE

-165 SMTVTNPDTK
+165 SVTVTNPDTK
-175 YVRVSGN
+175 YVKVSGN

-198 TLSDNPSP
+198 ELSDNPSP

-221 GTYHIGLRP
+221 GTYYIGLRP

-242 CDASDNVIGRIA
+242 CDASDNVIGRVA

-261 QPGKVYNAGEIEALR
+261 EPGKVYNAGEIEAPR

-306 ANKFTAALNQ
+306 AGKFTSALNQ
-316 LKAKAAENDA
+316 LKAKAAESDA
-326 NGIDGVLVAGDLIQ
+326 NGIDGVMVVGDLIQ
-340 KAEVTMAQNFKA
+340 RAEVTMAQNFKA
-352 LYEEVFNPTDV
+352 VYEDVFKPTEV

-368 VGNHDMN
+368 IGNHDMN
-375 PKYDWTPST
+375 PEYKWTPST
-384 VAQSVAMA
+384 VAQSVALT
-392 NTFGDDYF
+392 NTLGDEYF

-432 QPITYSPNVITW
+432 QPITYSPNVISW
-444 LDQQLDAI
+444 LDQQLETI

-469 YNTIYGSLLGEDGGV
+469 YNTIYGSLLGEEGGI
-484 WTSTL
+484 WESTL
-489 PNYWATRVLTGVLEK
+489 PHYWATNALTGVLEK
-504 YPQVVSFHGHLHFPI
+504 YPQVVTFHGHLHFPI

-542 IEPAGWEGISNTPT
+542 IEPAGWEGVSSTPT

-576 NMRIVKMDF
+576 NMRIIKMDF
-585 FNNGTIGE
+585 FNSGTIGE

-602 AGANLAKYNN
+602 AGDNLAKYNN
-612 VTRKA
+612 ETRKA

-628 AKDVKDNEAA
+628 AKDVKEAETA

-652 HYVIT
+652 HYVVT
-657 LSKGGNVVATKKILA
+657 LSKAGNVVATKKILA
-672 DFYLHPNTS
+672 DFYLHPKTS
-681 EMKSSWTY
+681 EMKSNWTVD
-689 GFGTLSESGQYTVS
+689 FGTLSESGQYTVT

-713 SAPVTAT
+713 SAPLSAT

-731 VDKWV
+731 VELWETDK
-736 DDAAG
+736 AG
-741 SQAISASGTPTGGDG
+741 SRELSGTVADNGKTAGVGG
-756 WLTYADGKVSWTANT
+756 WLSYKDGVASWTENT
-771 TGHPRTSTLTFENG
+771 TGAPRTATLELSNG
-785 SSFKLTQIAP
+785 SKITVNQVEAKDLAGNYTFYNNSFYASGVSNTKIVGTRVHETAVEFKTVENPQTLNGHLHNLNLVGLYLDFVVPASFEIVNGTPMLYTYMSLDYQKVSDGTEMACITELTNSATYKTGYYAP
-795 ADFKGGWK
+795 LKFGVGNCNYAWVGWGLDDLFGTPKFGMGTPQQRLVSESLYCCGFSFVIKGYEEGKYKTIYQFNYNNSWTYNGTKGGGY
-803 FTTKIFAGAG
+803 FA
-813 ASAKAADPGVMSV
+813 K
-826 TFVDPLKPATLK
+826 K
-838 DVDGVEHTNNIGLKG
+838 
-853 LFFDTILDACVDIN
+853 
-867 YEAET
+867 
-872 ARIGFFLDARDGSGQ
+872 
-887 AVNGKYAAYIPG
+887 
-899 IATRTDKAWSS
+899 
-910 PWQYAETE
+910 
-918 LGDPDYV
+918 
-925 WFWFSVSEDFNT
+925 
-937 IQYTNRTENTPVE
+937 
-950 FQTLT
+950 
-955 QYLNKTMN
+955 
-963 QICAISVVLSD
+963 
-974 TNVFNHSTVSTTGN
+974 
-988 KGIGVYSNVF
+988 
-998 QCNPKGHV
+998 
-1006 GEFFTRK
+1006 

>member
-165 SMTVTNPDTK
+165 SVTVTNPDTK
-175 YVRVSGN
+175 YVWVSGN

-261 QPGKVYNAGEIEALR
+261 QPGKVYNAGEIEAPR

-542 IEPAGWEGISNTPT
+542 IEPAGWEGISSTPT

-576 NMRIVKMDF
+576 NMRVVKMDF

-628 AKDVKDNEAA
+628 AKDVKDTDAA

-652 HYVIT
+652 HYIVT
-657 LSKGGNVVATKKILA
+657 LSKAGNVVATKKILA

-689 GFGTLSESGQYTVS
+689 GFGALESGQYTVS

-731 VDKWV
+731 VELWENDK
-736 DDAAG
+736 AG
-741 SQAISASGTPTGGDG
+741 SRELSGPVADNGKTAGVGGWLSYKDGVASWTENTTGAPRTATLELSNGSKITVNQVEAKDLAGNYTFYNYSFNASGVSNTTVVNHAGRQYETAVEFKAVNNPETINGHIHNLDLIGLYLDFVVPASFEIVNGTPT
-756 WLTYADGKVSWTANT
+756 LYTYMSLDYQKVS
-771 TGHPRTSTLTFENG
+771 NG
-785 SSFKLTQIAP
+785 SEIACITELTNS
-795 ADFKGGWK
+795 
-803 FTTKIFAGAG
+803 TTYKTGYFA
-813 ASAKAADPGVMSV
+813 
-826 TFVDPLKPATLK
+826 PLKF
-838 DVDGVEHTNNIGLKG
+838 GVGDCNYAWIGWG
-853 LFFDTILDACVDIN
+853 LDDLFGTPKFG
-867 YEAET
+867 
-872 ARIGFFLDARDGSGQ
+872 IGTPSQRLVSAGMYCCGFSFVVRGY
-887 AVNGKYAAYIPG
+887 AVGKYATIY
-899 IATRTDKAWSS
+899 
-910 PWQYAETE
+910 Q
-918 LGDPDYV
+918 
-925 WFWFSVSEDFNT
+925 FNYNNSWT
-937 IQYTNRTENTPVE
+937 YNGT
-950 FQTLT
+950 
-955 QYLNKTMN
+955 
-963 QICAISVVLSD
+963 
-974 TNVFNHSTVSTTGN
+974 
-988 KGIGVYSNVF
+988 KGGGYF
-998 QCNPKGHV
+998 AK
-1006 GEFFTRK
+1006 K

>member
-1 MNIKKMSI
+1 MSI

-93 KTATFVSSGKLLKE
+93 KTATFVSTGKLLKE

-114 LKDCGVK
+114 LKDCGIK

-165 SMTVTNPDTK
+165 SVTVTNPDTK
-175 YVRVSGN
+175 YVKVSGN

-261 QPGKVYNAGEIEALR
+261 QPGKVYNAGEIEAPR

-306 ANKFTAALNQ
+306 ANKFTSALNQ
-316 LKAKAAENDA
+316 LKVKAAESDA
-326 NGIDGVLVAGDLIQ
+326 NGIDGVMVVGDLIQ
-340 KAEVTMAQNFKA
+340 RAEITMAQNFKA
-352 LYEEVFNPTDV
+352 LYEDVFKPTEV

-368 VGNHDMN
+368 IGNHDMN

-392 NTFGDDYF
+392 NTFGDEYF

-542 IEPAGWEGISNTPT
+542 IEPAGWEGISSTPT

-617 ANQAPTMSTIE
+617 ANQAPTMSTIDV
-628 AKDVKDNEAA
+628 KDVKEAETA

-652 HYVIT
+652 HYIVT
-657 LSKGGNVVATKKILA
+657 LSKAGNVVATKKILA
-672 DFYLHPNTS
+672 DFYLHPKTS
-681 EMKSSWTY
+681 EMKSSWTVD
-689 GFGTLSESGQYTVS
+689 FGTLSESGQYTVT

-713 SAPVTAT
+713 SAPVSAT

-731 VDKWV
+731 VELWEDDKSGSRELSGPV
-736 DDAAG
+736 ADNGKTAG
-741 SQAISASGTPTGGDG
+741 VGG
-756 WLTYADGKVSWTANT
+756 WLSYKDGVASWTENT
-771 TGHPRTSTLTFENG
+771 TGAPRTATLELSNG
-785 SSFKLTQIAP
+785 SKITVNQVEAKDLAGNYTFYNYSFKSTGVSNTTIVNQNGRQHETAVEFKTVASPETINGHVHNLDLVGLYLDFAVPASFEIVNGTPVLYTYMSLDYQKVSNGTEVACITQLTNTVTY
-795 ADFKGGWK
+795 GSHN
-803 FTTKIFAGAG
+803 FA
-813 ASAKAADPGVMSV
+813 
-826 TFVDPLKPATLK
+826 PLKFGVNDCNYAWIGWGLY
-838 DVDGVEHTNNIGLKG
+838 DVFGTPKFGLG
-853 LFFDTILDACVDIN
+853 TGDQRLVSTGMYCC
-867 YEAET
+867 
-872 ARIGFFLDARDGSGQ
+872 GFSFVVRGY
-887 AVNGKYAAYIPG
+887 AVGKYATIY
-899 IATRTDKAWSS
+899 
-910 PWQYAETE
+910 Q
-918 LGDPDYV
+918 
-925 WFWFSVSEDFNT
+925 FNYNNSWT
-937 IQYTNRTENTPVE
+937 YNGT
-950 FQTLT
+950 
-955 QYLNKTMN
+955 
-963 QICAISVVLSD
+963 
-974 TNVFNHSTVSTTGN
+974 
-988 KGIGVYSNVF
+988 KGGGYF
-998 QCNPKGHV
+998 AK
-1006 GEFFTRK
+1006 K